1 MAHAINWFEIPSAD
15 FERAVT
21 FYNTILDTTLHKE
34 LFNGRPNAIFQTGED
49 QISGAIVQNNIM
61 QPSSSGAIV
70 YLNADN
76 QIEQILQRI
85 EPAGGQIVLPRT
97 SIGDPGWIAL
107 FIDSEG
113 NQVGLHSPV

>member
-21 FYNTILDTTLHKE
+21 FYNTILNTTLREE
-34 LFNGRPNAIFQTGED
+34 LFNGVPNAIFQTGED
-49 QISGAIVQNNIM
+49 QIGGAVVHTDV
-61 QPSSSGAIV
+61 QPSASGAIV

-76 QIEQILQRI
+76 QIEQILQRV
-85 EPAGGQIVLPRT
+85 EPAGGQILLPRT